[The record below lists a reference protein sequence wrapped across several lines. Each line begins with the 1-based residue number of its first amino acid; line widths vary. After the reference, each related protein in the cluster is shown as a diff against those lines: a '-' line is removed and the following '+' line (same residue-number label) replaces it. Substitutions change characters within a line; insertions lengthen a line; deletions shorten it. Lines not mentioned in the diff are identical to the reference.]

1 MVFFMLFLFLK
12 IKEKTLVE
20 FFSEI
25 QSKHWKPSIYIDYVV
40 SKRNI
45 LPFQKYQDK
54 EKLIIMFVRKA

>member
-45 LPFQKYQDK
+45 LPFQKDNR
-54 EKLIIMFVRKA
+54 ISG